1 MGLCPVFTLLIKMI
15 CKVKSTAINIK
26 QWIPCVYKKKLQI
39 DINYLY
45 SNILLYIFIYIKHNI
60 DNNKPISN
68 KDITW

>member
-1 MGLCPVFTLLIKMI
+1 MGLSPVFALLIKII

-26 QWIPCVYKKKLQI
+26 QWILQI

-45 SNILLYIFIYIKHNI
+45 SNILLHIFIYIKHNI
-60 DNNKPISN
+60 DNNKLISN